1 MQARNVLA
9 NRLLADVPWHEYLLA
24 GNIVCLPVQ
33 THKQTAGCLLKK
45 KIQPE
50 EKLLRP
56 YFAASLNAYET
67 RTPATRTTSE
77 VCSLQ
82 KGSHNTDT
90 FRSVKNCAALAAAPL
105 T

>member
-1 MQARNVLA
+1 MSASANSQADSGLSF
-9 NRLLADVPWHEYLLA
+9 E
-24 GNIVCLPVQ
+24 
-33 THKQTAGCLLKK
+33 KK